1 MFEVIGERINTSR
14 KLVQAA
20 VAERDAAYIIDD
32 VKKQQEAG
40 ADCIDVNV
48 GARIDPLD
56 QKIMATIR
64 TADMLLSHDDFCMN
78 YLKEVRSGAIKS

>member
-20 VAERDAAYIIDD
+20 VADRDADYIIDD

-40 ADCIDVNV
+40 RLMKRLTSPPRASESRGMASMGV
-48 GARIDPLD
+48 GPWR
-56 QKIMATIR
+56 
-64 TADMLLSHDDFCMN
+64 
-78 YLKEVRSGAIKS
+78 